1 MVSADAVA
9 ATKAT
14 VARSL
19 RCESRNRRSRRLQT
33 SQRRDHP
40 DRVPGNGALIGCA
53 FRSRCTLNV
62 TQLCQ
67 EQIPELR
74 PVAAEPPSAG
84 QRRAA
89 CHYAEQCLAE
99 GTPAAG

>member
-1 MVSADAVA
+1 M
-9 ATKAT
+9 
-14 VARSL
+14 
-19 RCESRNRRSRRLQT
+19 
-33 SQRRDHP
+33 
-40 DRVPGNGALIGCA
+40 
-53 FRSRCTLNV
+53 